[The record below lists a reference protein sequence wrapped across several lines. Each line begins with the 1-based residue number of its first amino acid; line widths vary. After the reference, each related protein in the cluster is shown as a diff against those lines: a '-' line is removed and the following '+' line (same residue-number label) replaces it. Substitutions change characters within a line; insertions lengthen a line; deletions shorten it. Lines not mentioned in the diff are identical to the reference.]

1 MSDDFFFIIFT
12 FPLSSFDFN
21 YFFFL
26 IMTNNLYARTHT
38 TFVYTCIYNIN
49 TQWISHDFRT
59 LSIICSLHSIILFIF
74 FLSFAFLSFSNS
86 LFNCALQSI
95 IYRLINRYFNL
106 FYFLFYFINSYQS
119 ITYCILAS

>member
-1 MSDDFFFIIFT
+1 MIFFIIFT

-21 YFFFL
+21 YFFFS
-26 IMTNNLYARTHT
+26 NNDKQSVCKNSY

-74 FLSFAFLSFSNS
+74 FLPFAFLSFSNS
-86 LFNCALQSI
+86 LFNCALQII